1 MKYDI
6 TTKQTLS
13 FASITKP
20 GHKTVTAFLSTDIHT
35 EITAKNVA
43 VQLIYSEALL
53 SGAGKYTRSTFLD
66 ALNKLGADLSVTIS
80 DNILTVSIRSRA
92 EVFSSVLKLI
102 EVMFSKPLFAAT
114 ELKRIKQTLENAII
128 HSQEDS
134 KTIAHEQLRNTIYG
148 PSDRR
153 FVVDD
158 KELIAALKTVT
169 AAQLNILNKRVCH
182 SFFTASI
189 AADKTEIASFE
200 KTLKAIT
207 KVQSPTVKEVL
218 SIHQQ
223 KPPQP
228 IVVLKNIPSRQNID
242 FSIGAPLPITLHHP
256 DFLALSFALSVLGKV
271 GGFSGRLMSTVR
283 ELEGL
288 TYGIYADTQ
297 GFFQEEQGYWRIM
310 TFFAP
315 EKSLQGLT
323 STFREVNKLYASGIT
338 QEEFTRFKEILKTGQ
353 DLKQD
358 STASLLSE
366 LHSYHLQKFT
376 LAEIKDR
383 KKRLLNLTLEEIN
396 NAIRTYLNPATLT
409 ISGAGPINK
418 HKKELQEFLKTVS

>member
-6 TTKQTLS
+6 TTKQNLS

-20 GHKTVTAFLSTDIHT
+20 GHKTVTAYLSIDIHR
-35 EITAKNVA
+35 EINAKNVA
-43 VQLIYSEALL
+43 LQLIYSEALL
-53 SGAGKYTRSTFLD
+53 AGAGKYTRSTFLD
-66 ALNKLGADLSVTIS
+66 ALNTLGADLSVAVS
-80 DNILTVSIRSRA
+80 DGILTISIRSRA
-92 EVFSSVLKLI
+92 EVFAAVLKLT
-102 EVMFSKPLFAAT
+102 EVMLSKPLFAVP
-114 ELKRIKQTLENAII
+114 ELKRIKQNLENTII

-134 KTIAHEQLRNTIYG
+134 KTIAHEQLRNTFYG
-148 PSDRR
+148 PLDRR
-153 FVVDD
+153 FVVED
-158 KELIAALKTVT
+158 KELIVALKAIT
-169 AAQLNILNKRVCH
+169 AAQLHTLHKRVC
-182 SFFTASI
+182 SSLFTASI
-189 AADKTEIASFE
+189 AADKAEVALFE
-200 KTLKAIT
+200 RTLKSIAKGNGT
-207 KVQSPTVKEVL
+207 VVKETL

-228 IVVLKNIPSRQNID
+228 LVVLKNIPSRQNID

-297 GFFQEEQGYWRIM
+297 GFFQDEQGYWRIT

-323 STFREVNKLYASGIT
+323 STYREVSKLFASGVT
-338 QEEFTRFKEILKTGQ
+338 KEEFTRFKEILKTGQ
-353 DLKQD
+353 DLKRD
-358 STASLLSE
+358 STASLLGE

-376 LAEIKDR
+376 LPEIEDR
-383 KKRLLNLTLEEIN
+383 KKRLLNLTVEEVN
-396 NAIRTYLNPATLT
+396 NVIKMYLNPATLT
-409 ISGAGPINK
+409 ISGAGPIIK
-418 HKKELQEFLKTVS
+418 HKKELQEFIKTVS